1 MKGCTTQEDFQSAIE
16 HGYAINDLHPNQTQE
31 TTSKFLDTTTQNVTK
46 VDGRYTAGSKSL
58 GKTVTTEVGKKY
70 SYSPFGNKEL
80 LEDQANVGNFIHDIN
95 REFTLVMLKEIEG
108 KSTQASIEGLKKM
121 ELASVSEGLKKIET
135 QYGRSLGPQA
145 LVNSFTGIRDL
156 LLEVYSQQRVINQIT
171 KTTGVPVI
179 KTEQVIIDP
188 KRNIGGTVDFLA
200 ILSDN
205 TAIIRDYKTKITK
218 FGNRDVD
225 GFILDFEKTVTK
237 TDREKYKLQTGEYG
251 RILRQIYGI
260 KFIRKVEV
268 IPISVNVDTQSKT
281 KYKTKINSLFF
292 PGQDK
297 LLEKILPFST
307 TTNFK
312 SLDEF
317 IRKIDERISKIE
329 DQLRKNPK
337 DRDSLLDKL
346 DSLTKSK
353 NDILIN
359 HSMDKLVAYI
369 RSLSSKINEAEAN
382 NMELDELQELISEL
396 KTLSGI
402 AESTYDYRKY
412 LTEHVNKI
420 NGKTGKE
427 VADEMGAQ
435 IAQVITEVDDKIKL
449 LEEILY
455 QSKITALIEAKTGF
469 KITDEYGNFI
479 PFSQEGYFGN
489 WFYQLSQFENPIF
502 QSLRKILDE
511 VNYKVRQ
518 EQDKITEEITST
530 EAKVYSWLSK
540 SGKTHDDLIKI
551 MVNPETDNFWSKY
564 SKEFGSLLSQVQPE
578 NYHEYYTEGENYKD
592 WYETKLQQ
600 QTDKF
605 NNDPNLS
612 QQEKEAAIIRWKE
625 NNDLTVVNNKA
636 LYPQAWYNAKRYNKL
651 KVIDNPE
658 SYNDAYKYILS
669 IPELKAYYE
678 MFEKYNQYF
687 RRTLGVEYSKLPN
700 NFLPNIRKTASE
712 RLSEFGALHGTQS
725 AITDFFKDLSI
736 REDDKSYDNTFD
748 ERKNIPI
755 FFLNRF
761 KNADDSLA
769 VGEKSY
775 QFGRSLA
782 LFAKMALNHQ
792 HLEMVQAEILGLQSF
807 LQDKAEQVMQARGRN
822 VTDQLG
828 NSLSEKLNS
837 TDMPKVFNSFVDM
850 YLYGIGVKPELFDK
864 SGKAEKILLKAK
876 EYFTLKALGLNV
888 IAATGSFLSA
898 KTQAIIE
905 GNKGIIYTRD
915 QYLGTLKDSYS
926 DREKF
931 LAINAFFDPMNHRHN
946 NPRLSGEKVY
956 GERTYADPT
965 MKGFVNK
972 YVNSRMLM
980 NAFSIGDQY
989 IEEVILVSMAKNY
1002 YVDEPGNVRKIKD
1015 GLPHEGRTI
1024 WELFQYSKD
1033 KGASLSLTDEQVSN
1047 VFNQFRRAV
1056 QAGQS
1061 RIKGTIP
1068 EEDKAYWQSQLMGT
1082 LVMHFKSWVPGIM
1095 FERFGKVKYDPRID
1109 SIYMGK
1115 YVALGQELKNPDKL
1129 AVKEYFRQIVFPK
1142 FGQFTKHLL
1151 LFGKAGKLNNKADK
1165 QLAFAKWLE
1174 MNPHYKNKVTFE
1186 EFDDV
1191 QQKQLRS
1198 MMQELRVI
1206 LLFATLILMLGF
1218 DWDDDG
1224 DKDYKQYLLA
1234 RKLMSVLYK
1243 TKQEMA
1249 FVYNPVDF
1257 ANLIKNPIPTIGL
1270 VSDAWKTIS
1279 NTGDEILDVLFGEER
1294 LIGGET
1300 DDKQP
1305 VFYQSGKWV
1314 PGFAGFTRLID
1325 LFNSDTQYQNT
1336 QN

>member
-1 MKGCTTQEDFQSAIE
+1 MKGCTTQEDFQAAIE

-31 TTSKFLDTTTQNVTK
+31 TTSTFLDTTSRNVTK
-46 VDGRYTAGSKSL
+46 VEGRYAAGSKSL
-58 GKTVTTEVGKKY
+58 EKTVTEQIGKKY
-70 SYSPFGNKEL
+70 AYNPFGDKSL
-80 LEDQANVGNFIHDIN
+80 LEDQANIGNFIHDIN
-95 REFTLVMLKEIEG
+95 QEFTLIMLKEIEG

-121 ELASVSEGLKKIET
+121 ELPLISEGLKKIET

-218 FGNRDVD
+218 FTNRDVD

-260 KFIRKVEV
+260 KSIRKVEV

-281 KYKTKINSLFF
+281 KYKTKINSIFF

-307 TTNFK
+307 TTGFK
-312 SLDEF
+312 SLDDF
-317 IRKIDERISKIE
+317 IRKIDERIEKTEKAIRE
-329 DQLRKNPK
+329 NPK
-337 DRDSLLDKL
+337 DRDQLLDKL
-346 DSLTKSK
+346 RQLETSK
-353 NDILIN
+353 KEILIN
-359 HSMDKLVAYI
+359 HNMNDLLDYI
-369 RSLSSKINEAEAN
+369 KSLSSKVNEAEAN
-382 NMELDELQELISEL
+382 NMELAELQELISEL

-420 NGKTGKE
+420 GDKTGKE
-427 VADEMGAQ
+427 TADEIANKIGQ
-435 IAQVITEVDDKIKL
+435 IITETDDKIKL
-449 LEEILY
+449 LEQVLY
-455 QSKITALIEAKTGF
+455 QSKIVALIEAKTGF
-469 KITDEYGNFI
+469 KITDDYGNFI

-502 QSLRKILDE
+502 QSLRKILDD

-518 EQDKITEEITST
+518 EQDKVVEEITNT
-530 EAKVYSWLSK
+530 ENKVYTWLRN
-540 SGKTHDDLIKI
+540 SGKTHSDLVKI

-564 SKEFGSLLSQVQPE
+564 SKEFGQLLSQIQPE
-578 NYHEYYTEGENYKD
+578 DYHQYYEVGENYED
-592 WYETKLQQ
+592 WYKNKLQQ

-605 NNDPNLS
+605 NLDPNLS
-612 QQEKEAAIIRWKE
+612 QKEKEDGLTRWKE
-625 NNDLTVVNNKA
+625 NNDLTISNNKP
-636 LYPQAWYNAKRYNKL
+636 LYPQAWYNAKKYNRL
-651 KVIDNPE
+651 KVKDRPE
-658 SYNDAYKYILS
+658 SYNKNYQYILS

-687 RRTLGVEYSKLPN
+687 RQTLGVDYSKLPN

-712 RLSEFGALHGTQS
+712 RLSEFGALHGSKS
-725 AITDFFKDLSI
+725 AVTDFFKDFSV
-736 REDDKSYDNTFD
+736 REDDKSYDNSFD
-748 ERKNIPI
+748 ERKSIPI

-761 KNADDSLA
+761 RNADESLN

-792 HLEMVQAEILGLQSF
+792 HLEMVQAEISALQSF
-807 LQDKAEQVMQARGRN
+807 LSDKAEQVVQARGKN
-822 VTDQLG
+822 LTDKLG
-828 NSLSEKLNS
+828 NSLSEKLNK
-837 TDMPKVFNSFVDM
+837 TDIPKVFDSFVDM
-850 YLYGIGVKPELFDK
+850 YLYGVNVKPELFDK
-864 SGKAEKILLKAK
+864 SGRAEKMLLKAK
-876 EYFTLKALGLNV
+876 EYFTLKALGLNI

-898 KTQAIIE
+898 KTQTIIE

-915 QYLGTLKDSYS
+915 QYLQTLKQSYS
-926 DREKF
+926 EREKF
-931 LAINAFFDPMNHRHN
+931 LAINAFFDPMSHRLN
-946 NPRLSGEKVY
+946 NPRLVGEKKY
-956 GERTYADPT
+956 GERFYSDPT
-965 MKGFVNK
+965 MRGWVNK

-989 IEEVILVSMAKNY
+989 IEEVILGSMAKNY
-1002 YVDEPGNVRKIKD
+1002 YVDESGNLRRIKD
-1015 GLPHEGRTI
+1015 SQPHTGRTI
-1024 WELFQYSKD
+1024 WELFSYSKEA
-1033 KGASLSLTDEQVSN
+1033 GAKLNLSEEQIQN
-1047 VFNQFRRAV
+1047 VYENFRRAV

-1068 EEDKAYWQSQLMGT
+1068 EEDKAYWQSQLMGN

-1115 YVALGQELKNPDKL
+1115 YVALGQEFKNPDKL
-1129 AVKEYFRQIVFPK
+1129 AAKEYFRQIVFPK
-1142 FGQFTKHLL
+1142 VGQFAKHLL
-1151 LFGKAGKLNNKADK
+1151 LFGKVGKLDNKAAK
-1165 QLAFAKWLE
+1165 QLAFEQWLD

-1186 EFDDV
+1186 EFDDI

-1224 DKDYKQYLLA
+1224 DKDYKQYLLT

-1243 TKQEMA
+1243 TKQEMS

-1270 VSDAWKTIS
+1270 VSDVWKTIA

-1294 LIGGET
+1294 LIGGTEN
-1300 DDKQP
+1300 DKQP
-1305 VFYQSGKWV
+1305 IFYNSIKFV
-1314 PGFAGFTRLID
+1314 PGLGGFSRFLDFWNTD
-1325 LFNSDTQYQNT
+1325 VQYENNQN
-1336 QN
+1336 